1 MYSPLFVTLMG
12 IGTVFFGLICI
23 IVLTTVMGSVL
34 KSKSKPAAPA
44 PAAAP
49 KAAAPAAPA
58 VNTAKEQ
65 EILAAVIAAVTEDL
79 GPSASRMQI
88 TSINKNLII
97 LGEKTS

>member
-12 IGTVFFGLICI
+12 IGTVFFGLVCI
-23 IVLTTVMGSVL
+23 IVLTTIMGAVL
-34 KSKSKPAAPA
+34 KSNAKPAPA

-49 KAAAPAAPA
+49 KAVAPAAPA

-88 TSINKNLII
+88 TSINKI
-97 LGEKTS
+97 

>member
-23 IVLTTVMGSVL
+23 IVLTTIMGSVL
-34 KSKSKPAAPA
+34 KSNAKPAAPA

-49 KAAAPAAPA
+49 KAAASKAAAPAAPV

-88 TSINKNLII
+88 TSINKI
-97 LGEKTS
+97 

>member
-1 MYSPLFVTLMG
+1 MYSNLFVTLMG

-23 IVLTTVMGSVL
+23 IVLTTIMGKVL
-34 KSKSKPAAPA
+34 KSNAKPAAPA

-49 KAAAPAAPA
+49 KAAAPAAPV

-88 TSINKNLII
+88 TGINKI
-97 LGEKTS
+97 

>member
-23 IVLTTVMGSVL
+23 IVLTTIMGSVL
-34 KSKSKPAAPA
+34 KSNAKPAAPA

-49 KAAAPAAPA
+49 KAAA

-88 TSINKNLII
+88 TSINKI
-97 LGEKTS
+97 

>member
-34 KSKSKPAAPA
+34 KSNAKPAPA

-49 KAAAPAAPA
+49 KAVAPAAPA

-88 TSINKNLII
+88 TSINKI
-97 LGEKTS
+97 

>member
-34 KSKSKPAAPA
+34 KSKSKPA

-49 KAAAPAAPA
+49 AAAAPAAPA
-58 VNTAKEQ
+58 GNTAKEQ

-88 TSINKNLII
+88 TSINKI
-97 LGEKTS
+97 

>member
-49 KAAAPAAPA
+49 AAPA

-88 TSINKNLII
+88 TSINKI
-97 LGEKTS
+97 

>member
-34 KSKSKPAAPA
+34 KSNAKPAPA

-49 KAAAPAAPA
+49 KAAAPTAPA

-88 TSINKNLII
+88 TSINKI
-97 LGEKTS
+97 

>member
-88 TSINKNLII
+88 TSIIKI
-97 LGEKTS
+97 

>member
-49 KAAAPAAPA
+49 KAAAPTAPA

-88 TSINKNLII
+88 TSINKI
-97 LGEKTS
+97 

>member
-34 KSKSKPAAPA
+34 KSKSKPAAPT

-79 GPSASRMQI
+79 GPSVSRMQI
-88 TSINKNLII
+88 TSINKI
-97 LGEKTS
+97 

>member
-65 EILAAVIAAVTEDL
+65 EILAAVIAAVSEDL

-88 TSINKNLII
+88 TSINKI
-97 LGEKTS
+97 